1 MPAPECKRCRA
12 VLRFVEMAT
21 GSRMPVNPIAD
32 PAGNIAARPIRFGAG
47 KVVYVDGYTLRAGET
62 AREGWVTFRP
72 HWADCK
78 DTDQLRRPAR
88 TRSQTDF
95 LF

>member
-1 MPAPECKRCRA
+1 MPAPKCKRCHA

-21 GSRMPVNPIAD
+21 GSRMPVNPITD
-32 PAGNIAARPIRFGAG
+32 PAGNVVARPVRFGVG
-47 KVVYVDGYTLRAGET
+47 QVVYVDGRVLRAGET
-62 AREGWVTFRP
+62 APAGWTTFRS
-72 HWADCK
+72 HFADCK
-78 DTDQLRRPAR
+78 DSNLPTR